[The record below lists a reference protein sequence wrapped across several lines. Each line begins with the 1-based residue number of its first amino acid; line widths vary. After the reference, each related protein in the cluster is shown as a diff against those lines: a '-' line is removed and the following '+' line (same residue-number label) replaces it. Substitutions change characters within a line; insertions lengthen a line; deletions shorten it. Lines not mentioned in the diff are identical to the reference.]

1 MACRLICST
10 SIQELPFEEYF
21 QFEFNLAHIQCINYR
36 IVSPTFTLSNKD
48 NVLCVPEWFY
58 ASVKDYTSKDESE
71 SKMGE

>member
-10 SIQELPFEEYF
+10 SIKELPFEEYF

-36 IVSPTFTLSNKD
+36 MVSPTFTLSNKD
-48 NVLCVPEWFY
+48 KVLCVPEWFY